1 MKKFVSVGII
11 LFVCFIAIYVYINI
25 SQINNNI
32 AVSDFNRGN
41 YENALSKF
49 KRAAIFKNEE
59 DIIKYN
65 LANTNTKMYDYE
77 AAKKTY
83 LDLLEDQSVSQ
94 ELKAEIYF
102 NLGNI
107 ECMYE
112 NFDEALEYYYIAL
125 TINPEDK
132 DIKYNIELVEYLS
145 RPIVYNNE
153 ILILPKQKLSE
164 QISLMEK
171 ENYFKDKI
179 SDSLESDV
187 KDIYDE
193 YIKFTDNEPLTHKY
207 LHETNVK
214 KKLNIQKALL
224 SFNGS
229 YNEYLKNL
237 AVKNDKELQKKLNK
251 IKEKINRNKKNID
264 NYEQLKLKII
274 KGTNTKEKLMKILSG
289 IKYND
294 GLNEIVLLEK
304 YNPLSEENEEKD
316 INIVVRDCLHLLNQ
330 AQYYSFLEQNSEV
343 LDDINNIV
351 KLIVS
356 DSSLRDADNI
366 KEKLLQII
374 NFMIYEY
381 VGNIIADTSVF
392 DEYLSMAQNYD
403 NEILREL
410 KNLSLSNFI
419 TELKNN
425 NKYDLTYDKIIFYY
439 KQLYKYNINIANIH
453 LLLNSLIE
461 RDLYNINCIEYTQNV
476 LEQTNV
482 LTGKDI
488 MEIYKFL
495 NTILSSSMECSA
507 QIKEQKQIYETIER
521 DNNTAID
528 TIIKILSLKFYFN
541 SINLKNKSFEE
552 VKNSFIKFLDS
563 FDKKEKTAQQ
573 TKHNM
578 KELAKEVKELTAEIS
593 AVDNN
598 KHMYADI
605 KEAVRTLQEKKNITE
620 DKLKETEIG
629 LIKDI
634 KSFIENF
641 IPKLSQ
647 EITTFKNDIKNT
659 EILLKNVVYID
670 EFEQKF
676 AKDRFF
682 IENKDLEVE
691 LNNFEQNK
699 KYLLNS
705 GLKKSAPN
713 DYNTD
718 SLVSKS
724 IYQKQKLEDLL
735 IEEKKVSEQ
744 IEELKSSSD
753 SLLKKEKQELD
764 MLERDL
770 VDKQLSLVKY
780 YITVEND
787 NTKKSMTRQLM
798 QSLYKEKYEAEKKDD
813 IADLDL
819 DNFEYSNFRN
829 SILTLY
835 KVYAFQLRELN
846 KLMFRIKVINSILEL
861 EATAKLNKRIEFD
874 KEYLGGKNVR
884 VLTNE
889 LESFKQQKIQRNQ
902 QEMKEIITIFKENMS
917 SAKELKERLVAYG
930 KKQQKIKEDNN
941 KMQQQNI
948 SRKIDILNNK
958 ISFLE
963 EHMND
968 DEQLNSQEDIEK
980 MKEEIANAKKEK
992 TRLIKFSEKM
1002 NKNAKQHD
1010 DKLDVEKI
1018 MESIVQSSDIILDNI
1033 DKNGKRDDDSLSRN
1047 DVNRILYQQSNK
1059 DKSLQKKNNNEQ
1071 TQIVQN
1077 DW

>member
-1 MKKFVSVGII
+1 MKKFVSAGII
-11 LFVCFIAIYVYINI
+11 LFVFFVAFYIYINI

-32 AVSDFNRGN
+32 AVSDFNNGK

-49 KRAAIFKNEE
+49 KRAEVFKNEE

-65 LANTNTKMYDYE
+65 LANTNTRMYDYE
-77 AAKKTY
+77 AAKKMY
-83 LDLLEDQSVSQ
+83 LDLLEDQSISK
-94 ELKAEIYF
+94 ELKSEIYF

-112 NFDEALEYYYIAL
+112 NFDAALENYYIAL
-125 TINPEDK
+125 TINPEDR

-153 ILILPKQKLSE
+153 ILILPKQKVSE
-164 QISLMEK
+164 QISLIEK
-171 ENYFKDKI
+171 ENYFKDKL
-179 SDSLESDV
+179 SNSLEAEITN
-187 KDIYDE
+187 IYDE
-193 YIKFTDNEPLTHKY
+193 YVKFTDNEPLTHKF
-207 LHETNVK
+207 LHELNIK

-229 YNEYLKNL
+229 YVEYLKNL

-251 IKEKINRNKKNID
+251 IKEKINRNKKIIE

-274 KGTNTKEKLMKILSG
+274 KGTNTKEKLTKILSG

-294 GLNEIVLLEK
+294 GLKEVVLLEQ
-304 YNPLSEENEEKD
+304 YNPLSEENEDKD
-316 INIVVRDCLHLLNQ
+316 INIIIRDCLHLLNQ
-330 AQYYSFLEQNSEV
+330 AQYYSFLEQNSEI
-343 LDDINNIV
+343 LEDINNMV

-356 DSSLRDADNI
+356 DSSLKDVENT

-374 NFMIYEY
+374 NFIVYEY
-381 VGNIIADTSVF
+381 AGNIIANASAF

-410 KNLSLSNFI
+410 KNVSLSNFI

-425 NKYDLTYDKIIFYY
+425 NKYDLTYDKIMFYY
-439 KQLYKYNINIANIH
+439 KQLYKYNINVTNIH
-453 LLLNSLIE
+453 LLFDSLTE
-461 RDLYNINCIEYTQNV
+461 RDLYNINCLEYTQNV

-495 NTILSSSMECSA
+495 NTILSGALDCSI

-528 TIIKILSLKFYFN
+528 TIIKMLSLKFYFN
-541 SINLKNKSFEE
+541 SINLKNKSFEDI
-552 VKNSFIKFLDS
+552 KNSFIKFLDS
-563 FDKKEKTAQQ
+563 FEQKEKIAQQ
-573 TKHNM
+573 TKHKM
-578 KELAKEVKELTAEIS
+578 KELAKEVKELTAEIL
-593 AVDNN
+593 AMDDN
-598 KHMYADI
+598 KHMYANVE
-605 KEAVRTLQEKKNITE
+605 EAVKTLQNKKNVKE

-634 KSFIENF
+634 KSFIESF

-647 EITTFKNDIKNT
+647 EITIFKSNIKNN
-659 EILLKNVVYID
+659 EVLLNNVVYID
-670 EFEQKF
+670 EFEQKV

-699 KYLLNS
+699 KYLLDS
-705 GLKKSAPN
+705 GLKKTKVD

-744 IEELKSSSD
+744 IEKLKSSSD
-753 SLLKKEKQELD
+753 SLLKNEKQELD

-780 YITVEND
+780 YITLEND
-787 NTKKSMTRQLM
+787 STKKSMTRQLM
-798 QSLYKEKYEAEKKDD
+798 QSLYKEKYETEKKDD
-813 IADLDL
+813 ISDLDL
-819 DNFEYSNFRN
+819 ENFEYSNFRN
-829 SILTLY
+829 SILMLY
-835 KVYAFQLRELN
+835 KVYVFQLRELN
-846 KLMFRIKVINSILEL
+846 KLIFRIKVINSILEL

-874 KEYLGGKNVR
+874 KEYLGGRNVK
-884 VLTNE
+884 VLTSE
-889 LESFKQQKIQRNQ
+889 LDNFKQQKIQRNQ

-948 SRKIDILNNK
+948 SRKINILNNK

-968 DEQLNSQEDIEK
+968 DEQLNSQEDIDR
-980 MKEEIANAKKEK
+980 MKEEIDNAKKEK
-992 TRLIKFSEKM
+992 TKLVKSLEKTKRDS
-1002 NKNAKQHD
+1002 NQND
-1010 DKLDVEKI
+1010 NRLDVEKI

-1033 DKNGKRDDDSLSRN
+1033 DKNIKRDDDSLSRN

-1059 DKSLQKKNNNEQ
+1059 DKFLQKKNNSNQ
-1071 TQIVQN
+1071 TQIDQN